1 MVTLNCTLK
10 LAKRLPYVAVV
21 VTTPSTNILG
31 HWSANSF
38 NIGRIPCILMTNERT
53 LLSIVL
59 PLKESATFW
68 PRFVLLLQTLL
79 KDIRIPSKLIDAE
92 LQEYEQFQLTRK
104 TNRHTLGSMNDF
116 VAQVQARYQ
125 IDGHVTLEDV
135 SLALSGIPCGPLKYA
150 YPKEVACQM
159 FAAAASK
166 K

>member
-10 LAKRLPYVAVV
+10 LAKRLPYSTVE
-21 VTTPSTNILG
+21 VTTPSTNMLG
-31 HWSANSF
+31 DWNANSF

-53 LLSIVL
+53 LLSVVL

-68 PRFVLLLQTLL
+68 PRFVLLLQRLL
-79 KDIRIPSKLIDAE
+79 KDIGIPGKLIDAE
-92 LQEYEQFQLTRK
+92 LREYDQYQLTRK

-116 VAQVQARYQ
+116 VAQVQARYYV
-125 IDGHVTLEDV
+125 DGQVALADV
-135 SLALSGIPCGPLKYA
+135 SFDLSGIPCGPFKYA
-150 YPKEVACQM
+150 YPKEVARQV